1 MRLRRFAYYSFAIT
15 FLWLG
20 FVCALSFLEA
30 PLKFKAPGV
39 ELKQALSIGR
49 LVFQTLN
56 RVEWVCAIFSWLL
69 VMRLSVVRTRGTLW
83 LLGLITV
90 ILAFQT
96 WGLLPPLEER
106 TIRVLGGEELAS
118 SWHHHAYIILE
129 VVKAFSLAVL
139 ASLQVQSFARA
150 VISE

>member
-1 MRLRRFAYYSFAIT
+1 MRRFAHYAFAIS

-39 ELKQALSIGR
+39 ELKHALSIGR
-49 LVFQTLN
+49 LVFDSLN
-56 RVEWVCAIFSWLL
+56 RVEWVCCAFSWFFMIRIKTVRVRGSLALL
-69 VMRLSVVRTRGTLW
+69 AGITL
-83 LLGLITV
+83 

-96 WGLLPPLEER
+96 WVLLPPLDAR
-106 TIRVLGGEELAS
+106 TLLVIAGENIPAT
-118 SWHHHAYIILE
+118 WHHEAYIAVE
-129 VVKAFSLAVL
+129 VAKAAMLAVL
-139 ASLQVQSFARA
+139 ASLQVHSFARA